1 MERWAGFVQD
11 RGGGRSCARSFSVAS
26 PALRASEG
34 APRSGGLTAPGRPL
48 ASLRHREFRILLFST
63 MALQVGSWVQTIG
76 QGWLVVNDLGG
87 SATNLALVA
96 LLRGAFLVLVSPFG
110 GVFAGRYER
119 RGLLMVYTGAGALV
133 AVLLAVLVSTGRIEL
148 WMVYVLAAVAGMVEA
163 LASPIR
169 SLLVFDTVGPEEM
182 TNAVALNAL
191 GGNAMRVIGPA
202 IGGALIGSIGTEGT
216 FEVQAICLVLAL
228 VLTARLRRFEP
239 ELAEV
244 RENAVV
250 SVGRGL
256 AYVARERRMA
266 LIVGMA
272 VLPSVLVYP
281 YVSFLP
287 LFAKDVLGE
296 GAEAYGFLAG
306 AVGLGSLA
314 GGAIVAAT
322 SNRRQLGPPM
332 MWACLFYC
340 LSVAGFTF
348 MRDLWLAVGALVVAG
363 LFHSI
368 YAAFNASLMQMQAAP
383 EFRSRV
389 VALQTVTWGLTPFA
403 GLLMG
408 AMIDRWG
415 APHTVLAWMLAAAA
429 LTLALA
435 LGSRE
440 LRRV

>member
-1 MERWAGFVQD
+1 MIVQD
-11 RGGGRSCARSFSVAS
+11 RTTGRSCARSFRLSSGAVPAAERS
-26 PALRASEG
+26 PRA
-34 APRSGGLTAPGRPL
+34 GGLTAPGRPL
-48 ASLRHREFRILLFST
+48 ASLRHRDFRVLLFST

-87 SATNLALVA
+87 SATNLAVVA

-110 GVFAGRYER
+110 GVFAARYER
-119 RGLLMVYTGAGALV
+119 RSLLMVYTAVSAAI
-133 AVLLAVLVSTGRIEL
+133 AVLLAVLVGTGHIEL
-148 WMVYVLAAVAGMVEA
+148 WMVYVLAALAGIVEA
-163 LASPIR
+163 LAGPIR

-202 IGGALIGSIGTEGT
+202 IGGALIGLIGTQGT
-216 FEVQAICLVLAL
+216 FEVQAGCLVVSLA
-228 VLTARLRRFEP
+228 LTARLPRFEP
-239 ELAEV
+239 ELREAK
-244 RENAVV
+244 ENAFV

-256 AYVARERRMA
+256 AYVLRDRRMT

-287 LFAKDVLGE
+287 VFAKDVLHE

-322 SNRRQLGPPM
+322 SNRPRLGPPM
-332 MWACLFYC
+332 MWTCLFYC
-340 LSVAGFTF
+340 LSVASFTF
-348 MRDLWLAVGALVVAG
+348 ARHLWLAVGALVVAG
-363 LFHSI
+363 VFHSI
-368 YAAFNASLMQMQAAP
+368 YAAFNASLMQMKAAP

-389 VALQTVTWGLTPFA
+389 VALQTMTWGLTPFA

-435 LGSRE
+435 VGSRE